1 MRNNPALLGISRFL
15 SVLFGLV
22 TAPLLARS
30 MDPSE
35 RGVVGAI
42 IAFFSVLPILL
53 DFGIAGEIRRR
64 LLSSREFIA
73 AKARVFALLT
83 LPFAIAAGWYMS
95 TFFFSGQSDSLRMIV
110 FAGSVITPLLTLSAI
125 DQAVLLNRED
135 YGGVLVIRLTQPV
148 VYLALIV
155 GAFLSNSLTPEVAVI
170 IVLIGN
176 LFSGVVGVCLTRLP
190 ISFGIEVVT
199 LIKAGSLFWLFGIG
213 EFANARLDQV
223 LSIVALSHEEAGYYM
238 VVSIVFAL
246 PSSFIG
252 ASIGAHYY
260 KRRSYF
266 ADTQKWVEEAV
277 KTGIILGF
285 WIIAL
290 LTLGAPFLLPLVF
303 GDQYIPAIPS
313 LLVGL
318 AGSIFMVLYTIISQ
332 LAAAENKIV
341 ALASSAW
348 AGLTVDILLLFAL
361 GSQGAVG
368 AAIASSAGYLVA
380 LTVLTLFFKMNWKQ
394 VKLDRRDFE
403 KAFGFVF
410 KRGKDVATSVTTI
423 NFASFE
429 TRKFG
434 KHNAQKLARAIW
446 NLLISR
452 ALSILPLAKNKVLLD
467 SFSGSV
473 NGDSLSPIFE
483 KLVSTNSQDE
493 LKVLMAGPKT
503 KGERSFKYLS
513 LRWLF
518 HLVTARVL
526 VVNSN
531 LPYFFR
537 KRKGQ
542 TLIQT
547 WHGTPLK
554 KMGFDLLERDFSN
567 RSRKSLLRDSGYWD
581 YLLVSSPF
589 TEKVLIQAFKYK
601 KVVVRSGL
609 PRNDILFDPGNV
621 REKIRESYGLK
632 PHDRFVLYAPTWRDH
647 ASQGPSIQAFKE
659 LLESLPESDLVLG
672 VRAHGWS
679 SIAVDSKEYV
689 GVLDLSLHPNISELY
704 LAADILLTD
713 FSSAMFDFSIT
724 GKPMAFLMPDLETYE
739 RTRGTYFG
747 LERMGVGPVFKSG
760 KNLAQKISR
769 TDFDQ
774 FELARRRFV
783 SKYAAFENGSATEQV
798 VELIKMHLS
807 S

>member
-1 MRNNPALLGISRFL
+1 
-15 SVLFGLV
+15 
-22 TAPLLARS
+22 
-30 MDPSE
+30 
-35 RGVVGAI
+35 
-42 IAFFSVLPILL
+42 
-53 DFGIAGEIRRR
+53 
-64 LLSSREFIA
+64 
-73 AKARVFALLT
+73 
-83 LPFAIAAGWYMS
+83 
-95 TFFFSGQSDSLRMIV
+95 
-110 FAGSVITPLLTLSAI
+110 
-125 DQAVLLNRED
+125 
-135 YGGVLVIRLTQPV
+135 
-148 VYLALIV
+148 
-155 GAFLSNSLTPEVAVI
+155 
-170 IVLIGN
+170 
-176 LFSGVVGVCLTRLP
+176 
-190 ISFGIEVVT
+190 
-199 LIKAGSLFWLFGIG
+199 
-213 EFANARLDQV
+213 
-223 LSIVALSHEEAGYYM
+223 
-238 VVSIVFAL
+238 
-246 PSSFIG
+246 
-252 ASIGAHYY
+252 
-260 KRRSYF
+260 
-266 ADTQKWVEEAV
+266 
-277 KTGIILGF
+277 
-285 WIIAL
+285 
-290 LTLGAPFLLPLVF
+290 
-303 GDQYIPAIPS
+303 
-313 LLVGL
+313 
-318 AGSIFMVLYTIISQ
+318 
-332 LAAAENKIV
+332 
-341 ALASSAW
+341 
-348 AGLTVDILLLFAL
+348 
-361 GSQGAVG
+361 
-368 AAIASSAGYLVA
+368 
-380 LTVLTLFFKMNWKQ
+380 
-394 VKLDRRDFE
+394 
-403 KAFGFVF
+403 
-410 KRGKDVATSVTTI
+410 
-423 NFASFE
+423 
-429 TRKFG
+429 
-434 KHNAQKLARAIW
+434 
-446 NLLISR
+446 
-452 ALSILPLAKNKVLLD
+452 
-467 SFSGSV
+467 
-473 NGDSLSPIFE
+473 
-483 KLVSTNSQDE
+483 
-493 LKVLMAGPKT
+493 
-503 KGERSFKYLS
+503 
-513 LRWLF
+513 
-518 HLVTARVL
+518 
-526 VVNSN
+526 VNSN